1 MIQILL
7 PPVPMPTEIRITL
20 SVVLLGLIVL
30 GVIFIPKALK
40 YRKRMLENP
49 EPKEPEEDKPDD
61 VVMMIVDEEDS
72 GKIED
77 TDNDNNE

>member
-1 MIQILL
+1 M
-7 PPVPMPTEIRITL
+7 PPEIRITL

-40 YRKRMLENP
+40 YRKRMFENP
-49 EPKEPEEDKPDD
+49 EPEESKKDKTDD

-72 GKIED
+72 GKRED
-77 TDNDNNE
+77 SGNNNE